1 MLQFSYQNL
10 ARRLRRATAR
20 NHRCPLILIGD
31 NNQLKEQL
39 DALFKMLVQES
50 DLLKCT
56 TSFFYTDQ
64 LCWAESDFAH
74 LSTIK
79 ITSWARANKALG
91 QSVDLLIADLSQGI
105 SADGLGI
112 VSGTVSGGG
121 LIIMLCPPACQWPQ
135 GSPFH
140 QRASRIL
147 TQFQDQLNAND
158 LTAIPYL
165 EKEQEQ
171 EHLPPTPYA
180 TADQQNAVAAIKR
193 VKTGHRRRPLVLTA
207 DRGRGKSAALGIAA
221 AELMQAEAGLKIVV
235 TAPALATA
243 ATLFSHAV
251 AILPECEQ
259 SRGLLR
265 YNSSQIVFMAPD
277 ELAQANAQTSQGINL
292 VLVDEA
298 AALPAPLLTKLLK
311 HHARIVFASTIH
323 GYEGTGRGFA
333 IRFQKT
339 LDQLTPK
346 WRKCQLQQPIR
357 WAPADPLE
365 QLINQLL
372 LLDSDPVVFTEP
384 AQQVLA
390 NVRYQSISKQQ
401 LSNNEQLLS
410 QVFGLLVAAHY
421 QTHPD
426 NLQQLMD
433 RDDLELVTLMLNG
446 NGVAAMLVSYEG
458 GFDALLAEQVW
469 AGNRR
474 LKGHLLPQTLATH
487 AGHKRA
493 TTLNMARIM
502 RLAVH
507 PQLQGKG
514 LGQRLVREFIAA
526 VQGHVDIIG
535 SCFGATK
542 ELLNFWQLCHL
553 QPVHVGSTRNAASGC
568 YNTVVILPI
577 SAGGETLYQDVS
589 KRFQRMLPILARQT
603 LTAME
608 SEILLILLANSGLT
622 MPFTPSD
629 RRQLQAFVEH
639 NLAIDRVLPELEA
652 LLLTSLPKYCDALPE
667 SYRNLLVCRFLQNR
681 PWPEAIAES
690 GIIGIKAAEEAVRI
704 SVQKLL
710 SQSHD

>member
-1 MLQFSYQNL
+1 MRQFSYQNL

-20 NHRCPLILIGD
+20 NHRCPLILIG
-31 NNQLKEQL
+31 NNDQLKEQL
-39 DALFKMLVQES
+39 DALFKIMPEECDDPSWTTPILYSDQSYWLES
-50 DLLKCT
+50 NLANLN
-56 TSFFYTDQ
+56 
-64 LCWAESDFAH
+64 A
-74 LSTIK
+74 IK
-79 ITSWARANKALG
+79 ITPWARANKALG

-105 SADGLGI
+105 PADGLGI

-135 GSPFH
+135 RSPFH

-147 TQFQDQLNAND
+147 MQFQDRLNAND
-158 LTAIPYL
+158 LTTIPYL
-165 EKEQEQ
+165 EKQQ

-180 TADQQNAVAAIKR
+180 TVDQQNAVAAIKR

-221 AELMQAEAGLKIVV
+221 AELMQAQAGLKIVV

-259 SRGLLR
+259 SRGLFR

-277 ELAQANAQTSQGINL
+277 ELAQANTQTSQGINL

-346 WRKCQLQQPIR
+346 WLKCQLQQPIR

-372 LLDSDPVVFTEP
+372 LLDSDPVVFTELEP
-384 AQQVLA
+384 QTPA

-410 QVFGLLVAAHY
+410 QVFGLLIAAHY

-426 NLQQLMD
+426 DLQQLMD

-446 NGVAAMLVSYEG
+446 NVVAAMLISYEG

-487 AGHKRA
+487 AGHKQA

-514 LGQRLVREFIAA
+514 FGQRLVREFIAA

-568 YNTVVILPI
+568 YNTVVVLPI
-577 SAGGETLYQDVS
+577 SAEGETLYQDVS
-589 KRFQRMLPILARQT
+589 KRFQRILPILARQT

-622 MPFTPSD
+622 MPFTPAD

-639 NLAIDRVLPELEA
+639 NLAIDRILPELEA
-652 LLLTSLPKYCDALPE
+652 LLLTSLPKYRDALPE

-704 SVQKLL
+704 TVQKLL
-710 SQSHD
+710 TQKHD